1 MHTLTLPGGPVVLYD
16 SPRKMPELQRVE
28 HDYYKL
34 IDSGIGSTIGDV
46 DRHFEPLTLLF
57 GSTDVDAQ
65 VNAVNNLRYLFFNLI
80 HKQIS
85 PNSLA
90 FAAMVKTVD
99 GVEWDD
105 YTQEGLQQ
113 LVTRMSDM
121 GLTQEV
127 INELLPELEK
137 KY

>member
-16 SPRKMPELQRVE
+16 SPRKIPELQRVE

-34 IDSGIGSTIGDV
+34 VDSGIGSTIGDV
-46 DRHFEPLTLLF
+46 DRHFEPLMLLV
-57 GSTDVDAQ
+57 GTTDVEAQ
-65 VNAVNNLRYLFFNLI
+65 TNAVNNLRYLFFNLL

-85 PNSLA
+85 PKSLA
-90 FAAMVKTVD
+90 FASLVKTVN

-105 YTQEGLQQ
+105 YTQEGLQT
-113 LVTRMSDM
+113 LVAGLSDM
-121 GLTQEV
+121 GLTEEV
-127 INELLPELEK
+127 IADLLPELEK